1 MSVQTSGH
9 IIRDKT
15 NKDKETKRFFP
26 NTEIRNVAYEK
37 TKDILKHLKL
47 LENVLKYLM
56 QENNS
61 RCCIE

>member
-1 MSVQTSGH
+1 MDFDIDSDLVH
-9 IIRDKT
+9 KKIK
-15 NKDKETKRFFP
+15 
-26 NTEIRNVAYEK
+26 NVVYEK